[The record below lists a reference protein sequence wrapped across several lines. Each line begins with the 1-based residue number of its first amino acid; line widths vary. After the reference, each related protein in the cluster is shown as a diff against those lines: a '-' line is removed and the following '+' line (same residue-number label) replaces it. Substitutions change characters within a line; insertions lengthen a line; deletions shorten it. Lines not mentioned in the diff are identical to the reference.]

1 MYVAKFLQSE
11 RADVELRSI
20 PEELSKE
27 NFSVSAECIGF
38 VFPLH
43 YLGLPIQVEEFMDKL
58 SIHESVYIFA
68 IATCGVPYWGRPF
81 LDANE
86 ILAKKHR
93 KIHAAWFVRL
103 VSNYLPYRDTAADWR
118 ISIRAWL
125 AKRKL
130 SGISSAIEHREAHTT
145 WELFAASCKKL
156 HEKWKEHLADIDKN
170 FLYDREKCTS
180 CGLCERICPRDNIK
194 RPDGVSVWQHRCVE
208 CLGCLHI
215 CPAEAIDYGDATKG
229 RHRYRHK
236 DIKLEEL
243 LKK

>member
-1 MYVAKFLQSE
+1 MFVAKFLQSG
-11 RADVELRSI
+11 RTDVELRSI
-20 PEELSKE
+20 PEELARE
-27 NFSVSAECIGF
+27 NFSVSTECIGF

-43 YLGLPIQVEEFMDKL
+43 YLGLPVQVEEFMDKL
-58 SIHESVYIFA
+58 SIYESPYIFA
-68 IATCGVPYWGRPF
+68 IATCGIPYWGRPF

-125 AKRKL
+125 AERKL
-130 SGISSAIEHREAHTT
+130 HGIVGAIEHREAHKT
-145 WELFAASCKKL
+145 WELFSDSCKKH
-156 HEKWKEHLADIDKN
+156 HEKWKEHLADIDKK
-170 FLYDREKCTS
+170 FLCNREKCTS
-180 CGLCERICPRDNIK
+180 CGLCERVCPRDNIK
-194 RPDGVSVWQHRCVE
+194 RPDGLPVWQHRCVE

-215 CPAEAIDYGDATKG
+215 CPVEAIDYGEVTKG

-236 DIKLEEL
+236 SIKPKEL
-243 LKK
+243 LRT